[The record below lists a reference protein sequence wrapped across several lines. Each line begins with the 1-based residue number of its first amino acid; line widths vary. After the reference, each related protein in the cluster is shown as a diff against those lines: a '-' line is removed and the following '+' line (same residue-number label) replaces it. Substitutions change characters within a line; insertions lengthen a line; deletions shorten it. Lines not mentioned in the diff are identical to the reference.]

1 MMSHHQ
7 PGLPSM
13 SNNNT
18 SGTDLVVKSNALI
31 EAAHRLTVSESKLI
45 LAAIAQ
51 VRRDE
56 AISDDVRYTV
66 TANALADMGGFKAN
80 HEYRALKQASA
91 KLWEQTIRITEYPN
105 GKGSRPRVLLTRWV
119 QSILYR
125 EDEGAVEIRFAK
137 DILPYL
143 SQLTAEFSQYRLQN
157 VSGMTSSYG
166 VRLYELLVQ
175 WRGRGEREVEID
187 WLRYILQLEDKYPS
201 IRDLKRRVIEPA
213 VRDVNAH
220 SDLTIEWGQRKTGRQ
235 VTHLQFKFKPKNE
248 KKIYKKEHK
257 PLKNIE
263 KNPIR
268 EIIFGYPKHILENS
282 ARPGE
287 EYEDV
292 ARRLRA
298 QRAKAKRS

>member
-1 MMSHHQ
+1 MA
-7 PGLPSM
+7 
-13 SNNNT
+13 NNN
-18 SGTDLVVKSNALI
+18 SLSTDLVVKSNALI
-31 EAAHRLTVSESKLI
+31 EAAHSLTLAESKLI

-56 AISDDVRYTV
+56 AITDDVRYTV

-91 KLWEQTIRITEYPN
+91 KLWEQTIRIIEYPN

-143 SQLTAEFSQYRLQN
+143 TQLTAEFSQYRLQN
-157 VSGMTSSYG
+157 VSGMASSYG

-213 VRDVNAH
+213 VNDVNTH
-220 SDLTIEWGQRKTGRQ
+220 SDLTVTWGQRKTGRR
-235 VTHLQFKFKPKNE
+235 VTHIQFKFGSKENPKPIHHSEAEAKGNE
-248 KKIYKKEHK
+248 
-257 PLKNIE
+257 PSASNDNDFL
-263 KNPIR
+263 
-268 EIIFGYPKHILENS
+268 FGYPKYVLDHT

-287 EYEDV
+287 SYEQV
-292 ARRLRA
+292 AHRLRA
-298 QRAKAKRS
+298 KHNQDKKIKK

>member
-1 MMSHHQ
+1 MLSHYD
-7 PGLPSM
+7 PGRPYM
-13 SNNNT
+13 PNYNT

-31 EAAHRLTVSESKLI
+31 EAAHSLTVAESKLI

-56 AISDDVRYTV
+56 AITDDVRYTV

-175 WRGRGEREVEID
+175 WRGRGEREVEVD

-213 VRDVNAH
+213 VKDVNAH

-235 VTHLQFKFKPKNE
+235 VTHLQFKFKPKTE
-248 KKIYKKEHK
+248 KIKLQKEDKGVENILNSTNNDIIY
-257 PLKNIE
+257 
-263 KNPIR
+263 
-268 EIIFGYPKHILENS
+268 GYPKYILDNS
-282 ARPGE
+282 AKPGE
-287 EYEDV
+287 EYSDV

-298 QRAKAKRS
+298 QHAKAKRS

>member
-1 MMSHHQ
+1 M
-7 PGLPSM
+7 P
-13 SNNNT
+13 SNNP
-18 SGTDLVVKSNALI
+18 SSTDLVVKSNALI
-31 EAAHRLTVSESKLI
+31 EAAHSLTVAESKLI

-56 AISDDVRYTV
+56 VVTDDVRYTV

-80 HEYRALKQASA
+80 HEYRALKQASK
-91 KLWEQTIRITEYPN
+91 KLWEQAIRITEYPN

-125 EDEGAVEIRFAK
+125 EDEGAVEVRFSK
-137 DILPYL
+137 DIIPYL

-166 VRLYELLVQ
+166 VRLYELLIQ

-187 WLRYILQLEDKYPS
+187 WLRYILNLEDKYPS

-213 VRDVNAH
+213 VNDVNDH
-220 SDLTIEWGQRKTGRQ
+220 SDLSVTWGQRKTGRR
-235 VTHLQFKFKPKNE
+235 VTHIQFKFGSKKDQKPPRLLEAKDE
-248 KKIYKKEHK
+248 ES
-257 PLKNIE
+257 L
-263 KNPIR
+263 
-268 EIIFGYPKHILENS
+268 FGYPKHLLDHT

-287 EYEDV
+287 SYEQV
-292 ARRLRA
+292 ANRLREKHA
-298 QRAKAKRS
+298 RNKEIKK

>member
-1 MMSHHQ
+1 MSKSM
-7 PGLPSM
+7 PPSA
-13 SNNNT
+13 
-18 SGTDLVVKSNALI
+18 DLVVKSNALI
-31 EAAHRLTVSESKLI
+31 EAAHSLTVAESKLI

-56 AISDDVRYTV
+56 VITDDIRYTV

-105 GKGSRPRVLLTRWV
+105 GKGARPRVLLTRWV

-137 DILPYL
+137 DVLPYL

-175 WRGRGEREVEID
+175 WRSRGEREVEID

-201 IRDLKRRVIEPA
+201 IRDLKRRVLEPA
-213 VRDVNAH
+213 VSDVNEH
-220 SDLTIEWGQRKTGRQ
+220 SDLTVTWGQRKTGRR
-235 VTHLQFKFKPKNE
+235 VTHIQFKFSPKKGLE
-248 KKIYKKEHK
+248 VPVAEAYTEE
-257 PLKNIE
+257 LDSDAML
-263 KNPIR
+263 
-268 EIIFGYPKHILENS
+268 FGYPKYLLDNS

-287 EYEDV
+287 SYETV
-292 ARRLRA
+292 AHRLRT
-298 QRAKAKRS
+298 KRDATKKT

>member
-1 MMSHHQ
+1 MAADNEG
-7 PGLPSM
+7 PRK
-13 SNNNT
+13 
-18 SGTDLVVKSNALI
+18 DLVVKSNALI
-31 EAAHRLTVSESKLI
+31 EAAHNLSVVESKLI

-56 AISDDVRYTV
+56 PITDDIRYVV

-125 EDEGAVEIRFAK
+125 EDEGAVELRFAR
-137 DILPYL
+137 DVLPYL
-143 SQLTAEFSQYRLQN
+143 GQLTAEFSQYRLQN

-166 VRLYELLVQ
+166 VRLYEILIQ
-175 WRGRGEREVEID
+175 WRGRGEREVEIE

-201 IRDLKRRVIEPA
+201 VRDLKRRVIEPA
-213 VRDVNAH
+213 VNDVNRH
-220 SDLTIEWGQRKTGRQ
+220 SDLNVTWGQRKTGRK
-235 VTHLQFKFKPKNE
+235 VTHIQFSFSPKPGIKLPRSSSVAERHEQKNLE
-248 KKIYKKEHK
+248 
-257 PLKNIE
+257 LVG
-263 KNPIR
+263 
-268 EIIFGYPKHILENS
+268 GYMKHVLEAK

-287 EYEDV
+287 TYEDV
-292 ARRLRA
+292 ARRLN
-298 QRAKAKRS
+298 AKRQQRKIPSS

>member
-1 MMSHHQ
+1 MPKSNS
-7 PGLPSM
+7 PS
-13 SNNNT
+13 
-18 SGTDLVVKSNALI
+18 TDLVVKSNALI
-31 EAAHRLTVSESKLI
+31 EAAHSLTVAESKLI

-56 AISDDVRYTV
+56 TITDDVRYIV

-137 DILPYL
+137 DVLPYL

-175 WRGRGEREVEID
+175 WRSRGEREVEID
-187 WLRYILQLEDKYPS
+187 WLRYILQLENKYPS
-201 IRDLKRRVIEPA
+201 IRDLKRRVIDPA
-213 VRDVNAH
+213 VKDVNDH
-220 SDLTIEWGQRKTGRQ
+220 SDLTVEWGQRKTGRK
-235 VTHLQFKFKPKNE
+235 VTHLQFKFRPK
-248 KKIYKKEHK
+248 HDL
-257 PLKNIE
+257 PLSPDLQQTDKTTKYIE
-263 KNPIR
+263 NSD
-268 EIIFGYPKHILENS
+268 IIFGYQRYVLENS
-282 ARPGE
+282 AKPGE
-287 EYEDV
+287 AYEDV
-292 ARRLRA
+292 ALRLRTKH
-298 QRAKAKRS
+298 AKTKKP